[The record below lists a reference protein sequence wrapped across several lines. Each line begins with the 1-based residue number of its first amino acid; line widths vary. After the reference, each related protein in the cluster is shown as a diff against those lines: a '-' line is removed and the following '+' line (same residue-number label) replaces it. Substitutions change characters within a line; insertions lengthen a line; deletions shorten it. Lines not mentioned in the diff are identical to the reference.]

1 MIVKPLSPLW
11 RLPALEVRARIAG
24 NRWMVPGV
32 LVGRSYS
39 CRAGPPSE
47 QQTHDAAPKS
57 VIWTVPNIL
66 TMSRIACA
74 PFIGHCIM
82 TQQLMP
88 AFCLFAYSCVT
99 DFLDGYLARKY
110 KSRTVAGTILDPM
123 ADKLLMIVTTAGLTL
138 PTGPQLIPL
147 PIASLI
153 LGRDGLLALSAIYYR
168 YASMRAVYGKVT
180 WGTYCD
186 FFRYPSA
193 EVKPTLISK
202 WNTFLQMVY
211 LGCGLVVLALGPDE
225 ARPETEGEGDPWWR
239 RAYRYLGYVVGAT
252 TVLSG
257 ASYIFSKSAVKYLK
271 PQGPRP

>member
-1 MIVKPLSPLW
+1 MIVKPFSPLW
-11 RLPALEVRARIAG
+11 RLPGLEVRTRIAG
-24 NRWMVPGV
+24 SRWMVSGGLRV
-32 LVGRSYS
+32 RSYS
-39 CRAGPPSE
+39 SRAGPPSA
-47 QQTHDAAPKS
+47 QKKQDTMPKS
-57 VIWTVPNIL
+57 IIWTVPNIL

-74 PFIGHCIM
+74 PFIGHCIL

-147 PIASLI
+147 SIATLI

-180 WGTYCD
+180 WSTYCD

-202 WNTFLQMVY
+202 WNTFLQMIY
-211 LGCGLVVLALGPDE
+211 LGCGLVVLALGTDE
-225 ARPETEGEGDPWWR
+225 TRSEAEGEDPWWR
-239 RAYRYLGYVVGAT
+239 EAYRYFGYLVGAT

-271 PQGPRP
+271 PPGPRP